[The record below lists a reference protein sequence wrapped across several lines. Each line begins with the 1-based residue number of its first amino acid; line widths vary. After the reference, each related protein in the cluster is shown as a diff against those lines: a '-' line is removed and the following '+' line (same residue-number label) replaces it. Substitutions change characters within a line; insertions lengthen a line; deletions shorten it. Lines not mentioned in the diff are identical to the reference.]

1 MRWLQRID
9 HAAGGLGVDVAL
21 YALSAIFATV
31 TAVASTLP
39 PHRAW
44 GVVAAVG
51 YAVAAVLAV
60 GQWATGRRDWQWR
73 AGLAGLT
80 FGSTTLVPLAVLVG
94 ARAQGRTDRA
104 QEEVM
109 VIEDGARRLL
119 ETGSPYLSREA
130 IAALPPGDQ
139 LLGYLPY
146 QPGMA
151 VFGLPRAALGDA
163 AGTDARVWFAVV
175 SVAAVAGALLILRR
189 AGVTGEPLV
198 RALQA
203 VAVLPVCALTLAT
216 GGDDLP
222 VLALCLL
229 AISLAATGRFGWAG
243 MAIGG
248 AAALKLF
255 AWPIALVLGVYAL
268 TQRQARRYGA
278 GAIGV
283 PILTA
288 VPALLINAGAVLEN
302 VLAYPL
308 GRGLVTSPAASPL
321 PGHLIAG
328 TGPIGRALVF
338 VLLAAAAI
346 AIAVRLY
353 RAPPGTA
360 ANAALVCGIGLLAA
374 MLLLPATRFGYL
386 LYPAVLLV
394 WALALRSAPAASTRR
409 PVDDVATA

>member
-1 MRWLQRID
+1 VRWLRRID
-9 HAAGGLGVDVAL
+9 LLGAGLGVDVAL
-21 YALSAIFATV
+21 YALSAIFAAI
-31 TAVASTLP
+31 TAMASTLP

-44 GVVAAVG
+44 G
-51 YAVAAVLAV
+51 AVAAAGYGVAALAAL
-60 GQWATGRRDWQWR
+60 GQWVTGRTGWQWR
-73 AGLAGLT
+73 AGLAVLT
-80 FGSTTLVPLAVLVG
+80 FGTTTLVPLFLLVG
-94 ARAQGRTDRA
+94 GRAQGRTDRA

-109 VIEDGARRLL
+109 VIEDGARRLV

-130 IAALPPGDQ
+130 IAALPPGEQ

-151 VFGLPRAALGDA
+151 VFGLPRATVGATGA
-163 AGTDARVWFAVV
+163 TDARVWFALAT
-175 SVAAVAGALLILRR
+175 VAAVVGALLLLRR
-189 AGVTGEPLV
+189 AGLSGPPLV

-203 VAVLPVCALTLAT
+203 ATVLPVGALTLAT

-229 AISLAATGRFGWAG
+229 AFTLAAAGRFGWAG
-243 MAIGG
+243 LAIGG

-255 AWPIALVLGVYAL
+255 AWPIGLVLGVYAL
-268 TQRQARRYGA
+268 TQRQAHRYAA

-283 PILTA
+283 PVLTA
-288 VPALLINAGAVLEN
+288 VPALLIDSGAVLEN

-338 VLLAAAAI
+338 VLLAATAV
-346 AIAVRLY
+346 AIAVWLY
-353 RAPPGTA
+353 RSPPRTA
-360 ANAALVCGIGLLAA
+360 ADAALVSGIGLLAA

-394 WALALRSAPAASTRR
+394 WAGALRLVPVKTRGTVSDVAPA
-409 PVDDVATA
+409 